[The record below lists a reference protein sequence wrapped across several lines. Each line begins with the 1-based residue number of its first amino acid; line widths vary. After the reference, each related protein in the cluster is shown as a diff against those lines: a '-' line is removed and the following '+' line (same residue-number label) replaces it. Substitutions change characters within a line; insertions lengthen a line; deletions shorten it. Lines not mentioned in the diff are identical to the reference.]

1 LAANTGNS
9 QLPQIVVS
17 EKSNVYVV
25 WSDTTTGNGDI
36 YFKASTDNGTT
47 FSKTKKLSNDTGSS
61 TDPQIAVRGESSVYI
76 VWRNS
81 TSNNTDILFQASED
95 AADRFGNTINLSK
108 NPLLS
113 GSSQLA
119 ISGNN
124 LYIVWVDGITV
135 GKGDIYF
142 KRISETFFQR
152 NTYH

>member
-1 LAANTGNS
+1 
-9 QLPQIVVS
+9 
-17 EKSNVYVV
+17 VV

-47 FSKTKKLSNDTGSS
+47 FSKSKKLSNDTGSS
-61 TDPQIAVRGESSVYI
+61 TDPRIAVSGKSNVYL

-81 TSNNTDILFQASED
+81 TSNNTDILFQASGDD
-95 AADRFGNTINLSK
+95 AVNFGNTINLSK

-113 GSSQLA
+113 GSPQVA

-124 LYIVWVDGITV
+124 LYVVWIDGITV
-135 GKGDIYF
+135 EKGDIYF
-142 KRISETFFQR
+142 KRISEALFPR